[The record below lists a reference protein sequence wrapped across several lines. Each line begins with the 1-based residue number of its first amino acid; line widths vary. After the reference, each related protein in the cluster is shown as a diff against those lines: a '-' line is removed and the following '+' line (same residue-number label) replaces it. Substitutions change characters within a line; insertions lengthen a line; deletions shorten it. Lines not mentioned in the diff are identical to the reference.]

1 MAGSTAAAA
10 GSGTSSRPI
19 LLALASVNQ
28 TLPSGPPAI
37 PLGKLP
43 AVAIEYSVA
52 TPAGVM
58 LPIRLPAVS
67 VNQRLPSAPLAMP
80 RAFPPDGVEYSVIAP
95 VGVIFPMLLP
105 LNSANHRLP
114 SGPLA
119 ISCGKLEAVGI
130 GYSVIAPTGVIFP
143 IWLLSPSTNQTLP
156 PVPDVSSVNQ
166 RLPSGPIV
174 IAEGWPPTVGIAN
187 SVMAPLGVNLP
198 I

>member
-58 LPIRLPAVS
+58 LPIRLLAVS

-80 RAFPPDGVEYSVIAP
+80 RGFPPDGVEYSVIAP
-95 VGVIFPMLLP
+95 VGVIFP
-105 LNSANHRLP
+105 
-114 SGPLA
+114 
-119 ISCGKLEAVGI
+119 V
-130 GYSVIAPTGVIFP
+130 
-143 IWLLSPSTNQTLP
+143 WLLSPSTNQTLP
-156 PVPDVSSVNQ
+156 
-166 RLPSGPIV
+166 SGPV
-174 IAEGWPPTVGIAN
+174 VMPLRPLLEVGTVY
-187 SVMAPLGVNLP
+187 SVSTPAVV
-198 I
+198 